1 MQTDYITS
9 GAKLPPHIPYSRF
22 LLTADM
28 KLITKVVY
36 AVVLDAT
43 MRSQTV
49 DRHGRCYAALSVD
62 DIAGMIDRTPAA
74 VRKALNEL
82 EGAELVERMPT
93 SYKTPDIILT
103 GQQFESL
110 LCQIARGI

>member
-9 GAKLPPHIPYSRF
+9 DAKLPPHIPYLRF
-22 LLTADM
+22 LLATDM

-36 AVVLDAT
+36 AVVLDAA

-62 DIAGMIDRTPAA
+62 DIAGMIDRTPAT

-82 EGAELVERMPT
+82 EDVELVERMPT
-93 SYKTPDIILT
+93 SYKTPDRIYVKLPNS
-103 GQQFESL
+103 ED
-110 LCQIARGI
+110 AK

>member
-9 GAKLPPHIPYSRF
+9 SAKLPPHIPYPRF
-22 LLTADM
+22 LLTVDM

-36 AVVLDAT
+36 AVVLDAA

-49 DRHGRCYAALSVD
+49 DRHGWCYAALSAD
-62 DIAGMIDRTPAA
+62 DIAAMIDRSPAT

-82 EGAELVERMPT
+82 EGVKLVERMPT
-93 SYKTPDIILT
+93 SYKTPDRIYVKLPNSE
-103 GQQFESL
+103 GMK
-110 LCQIARGI
+110 

>member
-9 GAKLPPHIPYSRF
+9 GAELPPHIPYPRF

-36 AVVLDAT
+36 AVVLDAV

-62 DIAGMIDRTPAA
+62 DIAGMIDRTPAT

-93 SYKTPDIILT
+93 SYKMPDRIYAKLPNN
-103 GQQFESL
+103 EDMK
-110 LCQIARGI
+110 